1 MVEHFGL
8 TSWRHSSQMRSN
20 PCRQKPC
27 FLTVLPSSYCMRYLN
42 GFLAAPK
49 TKSAPS
55 ALGFGLTFFL
65 RLVLL
70 ARIARDIDINYFIA
84 QLIETR

>member
-1 MVEHFGL
+1 
-8 TSWRHSSQMRSN
+8 
-20 PCRQKPC
+20 
-27 FLTVLPSSYCMRYLN
+27 MRYLN